1 MFSVPGWSVPADSLK
16 TQVELPRRGSVKL
29 TNTSA
34 HGPGSEHAKTSKKR
48 KRSHLGPNDIS
59 ITSENL
65 ADLWEKH
72 IVGTIEKRTNGR
84 EATGDRHQRGNKKG
98 REEAGKNLDAD
109 PKASTAI
116 GEDGKKDGKVTFE
129 KRRTLKEK
137 KRENKAL
144 LQAAGELP
152 PPRPAA
158 QQPLYTTLEDG
169 SRKERGTKAKAL
181 STLSTSDVSVDPPSS
196 GSIPPPKPPANRRA
210 NTHTSTLTP
219 LQRTMRDKLTSARF
233 RHLNQTLYT
242 TPSSHSL
249 SLFTQNP
256 TFFNEY
262 HEGFRRQVGVWPENP
277 VEGFVMDIRTRAIV
291 RGMDSQKAR
300 FRQEKKQKGKKE
312 LKKDQSETKIEAE
325 AGLDPLPRT
334 DGVCTFADLGCGDAH
349 LAASLSGDL
358 MKLNL
363 KIFSYDLAAP
373 NPLITQADIKN
384 LPLKDGSVDIAVF
397 CLALMGTNWIEFVEE
412 AWRVLKWK
420 GELWV
425 AEIRSRFGRV
435 GKGGKARVEH
445 SVGNKVK
452 GKVDKRKKKQEEEQ
466 VDEEVAVVE
475 VDEGGE
481 LGRGAETDVAAFVEV
496 LRKRGF
502 VLKGEVDAENK
513 MFVRMNFLKALTP
526 IKGKGTPPKNDRGG
540 ETWKAKER
548 AKFVEND
555 EDIMEEDEA
564 KVLKPC
570 VYKIR

>member
-1 MFSVPGWSVPADSLK
+1 MFSVPGWSVHADSLK
-16 TQVELPRRGSVKL
+16 TQVESSNRASVKP

-48 KRSHLGPNDIS
+48 KRGHARPDDIS

-72 IVGTIEKRTNGR
+72 IEGTTEKRINGR
-84 EATGDRHQRGNKKG
+84 ESTADRHQRGNKKR
-98 REEAGKNLDAD
+98 REEAGKDLDVD
-109 PKASTAI
+109 PKASTGI
-116 GEDGKKDGKVTFE
+116 GEDGKKDSKATFE
-129 KRRTLKEK
+129 KRKTLKEK
-137 KRENKAL
+137 KREKKAL
-144 LQAAGELP
+144 LQAAGDLP

-158 QQPLYTTLEDG
+158 QQPLDITLEDG
-169 SRKERGTKAKAL
+169 SQKERRIKAEAI
-181 STLSTSDVSVDPPSS
+181 SMPSISDGFVDPTEN
-196 GSIPPPKPPANRRA
+196 GNIPPAKSAVNPPAN
-210 NTHTSTLTP
+210 TPISTLTP

-249 SLFTQNP
+249 SLFTRNP
-256 TFFNEY
+256 TFFSEY

-277 VEGFVMDIRTRAIV
+277 VEGFVRDIRARAMI
-291 RGMDSQKAR
+291 RGMERQKAR
-300 FRQEKKQKGKKE
+300 FRQEKKRKGKKE
-312 LKKDQSETKIEAE
+312 LEKEQPETAVEAK

-334 DGVCTFADLGCGDAH
+334 DGVCTVADLGCGDAH
-349 LAASLSGDL
+349 LAASLFGDL
-358 MKLNL
+358 KKFKL
-363 KIFSYDLAAP
+363 KILSYDLAAP
-373 NPLITQADIKN
+373 NPLVTQADIKN

-397 CLALMGTNWIEFVEE
+397 CLALMGTNWIDFVEE

-435 GKGGKARVEH
+435 GKGVKGRVEH

-452 GKVDKRKKKQEEEQ
+452 GKVDKKRKAEEEQ
-466 VDEEVAVVE
+466 ADEELAVVDI
-475 VDEGGE
+475 DEGGD

-496 LRKRGF
+496 LRRRGF
-502 VLKGEVDAENK
+502 VLKGQADAENK
-513 MFVRMNFLKALTP
+513 MFVRMKFLKALTP

-540 ETWKAKER
+540 DTWKAKER

-555 EDIMEEDEA
+555 EDTKEEDEA

-570 VYKIR
+570 VYKAR

>member
-16 TQVELPRRGSVKL
+16 TQVESPSRASVKP

-34 HGPGSEHAKTSKKR
+34 HGPGSELAKTSKKR
-48 KRSHLGPNDIS
+48 KRSHPRPNDIS
-59 ITSENL
+59 ITGENL

-72 IVGTIEKRTNGR
+72 IVGTNEKLINGR
-84 EATGDRHQRGNKKG
+84 EATGDRHQRGNRKRRG
-98 REEAGKNLDAD
+98 EPGKDLDAD
-109 PKASTAI
+109 SKTSTGI

-129 KRRTLKEK
+129 KRKTLKER

-158 QQPLYTTLEDG
+158 QQPLDTTLEDG
-169 SRKERGTKAKAL
+169 SRKERGTKAKAI
-181 STLSTSDVSVDPPSS
+181 SMPSTSDVSVDPTAS
-196 GSIPPPKPPANRRA
+196 GSIPPPKPPVNPLA
-210 NTHTSTLTP
+210 NTPTSTLTP

-256 TFFNEY
+256 GFFNEY

-277 VEGFVMDIRTRAIV
+277 VEGFVMDIRTRAMV

-300 FRQEKKQKGKKE
+300 FRQEKKQRAKKE
-312 LKKDQSETKIEAE
+312 SKKEQPETKIEAK

-334 DGVCTFADLGCGDAH
+334 DGICTFADLGCGDAY

-358 MKLNL
+358 KKLKL
-363 KIFSYDLAAP
+363 KILSYDLAAP

-435 GKGGKARVEH
+435 GKGVTGRVEH

-452 GKVDKRKKKQEEEQ
+452 GKVDKKKKEQEEEQ
-466 VDEEVAVVE
+466 AEEEAAVVE
-475 VDEGGE
+475 VDEGGD
-481 LGRGAETDVAAFVEV
+481 LGRAAETDVAAFVEV

-513 MFVRMNFLKALTP
+513 MFVRMKFLKALTP
-526 IKGKGTPPKNDRGG
+526 IRGKGTPPKNDRGG
-540 ETWKAKER
+540 DTWKVKER
-548 AKFVEND
+548 ARFVEDN
-555 EDIMEEDEA
+555 EDTGEEDEA